1 MGNRISTHEV
11 KQVTLLVTEEPEPM
25 VELSPI
31 PEVIDLEESAA
42 DLEGNPMP
50 NTQEPELEEV
60 QELAAPQPET
70 APEIPEEA
78 APEPTK
84 PPKEIDF
91 EITNPDEIDMD
102 DKGQL
107 GLF

>member
-1 MGNRISTHEV
+1 VLDVEDNEV
-11 KQVTLLVTEEPEPM
+11 VV
-25 VELSPI
+25 VETT
-31 PEVIDLEESAA
+31 
-42 DLEGNPMP
+42 MP
-50 NTQEPELEEV
+50 SMPEPELEEV
-60 QELAAPQPET
+60 QEVAAPQPET

-78 APEPTK
+78 APEPIK
-84 PPKEIDF
+84 PVKEIGF